1 MNVVESVLLGA
12 LQGITEFIPVSSS
25 GHLVVMRYFMNL
37 KEIPLLYDVLLH
49 ISTLVVVVIVFRQR
63 IVRILRSLVRRA
75 VRRSVTQAHH
85 AAEDRI
91 HVKLAG
97 LIMIATFLTGGIG
110 VVLSRMNLDQ
120 YPRLAAG
127 MFLVTAG
134 ILVAGRFA
142 RTGQGHPG
150 LGYDAV
156 GVRHAV
162 ILGII
167 QGLAV
172 IPGISRSGSTISA
185 ALLSGLDREQ
195 AGELSFL
202 ISIPAIL
209 GATVLTLLRDH
220 NQLAATVSAGALAAG
235 IIAAFVVGFAALL
248 VLLRL
253 VRQGRLY
260 LFSVYLI
267 PLSVFTLLRM

>member
-267 PLSVFTLLRM
+267 PLSVFTMLRM